1 MKRKEEICNNFREE
15 SNHLGVGFVAVHV
28 GIVLTRISVFVF
40 GHYVK
45 NLFPF
50 IICGRFFIHLFT
62 YLIVYLLSF
71 YPGVSAQIRYCN
83 GSYALIYLFSYLLFR
98 E

>member
-40 GHYVK
+40 GHYVI

-50 IICGRFFIHLFT
+50 IICGLYFIHLFDS
-62 YLIVYLLSF
+62 LFVIFLSR
-71 YPGVSAQIRYCN
+71 SKCANKI
-83 GSYALIYLFSYLLFR
+83 L
-98 E
+98 